1 MRHTNQKQLNVR
13 RRIRKRKSVSAL
25 VEGQNVVFRN
35 INDLQPYAKN
45 ARRHDAKQ
53 IGQLRNSIYAF
64 GFMNPII
71 VDSDDVVIAGHGRR
85 QAAIE
90 LGMTKVPV
98 IEVTHLS
105 DAEVKAYRL
114 ADNKLAE
121 NSKWDEGLLQIEL
134 AELIDLELA
143 GDLSFDFNTI
153 GFETAELDIMLT
165 DAVSEDLEEFVEGPA
180 AEPICKVGETWV
192 LGKHRI
198 ACMSALV
205 ASSFVQLLDGDE
217 PSLINTDPPYNVH
230 VNGHVRSGGAAK
242 HREFAMASGEMT
254 TSEFT
259 DFLKTSL
266 GHAVAAAR
274 AGAIM
279 MSFIDWRHLNELD
292 AACRALHL
300 EQINLCVWVKTNGG
314 MGSLYRSQHELCA
327 IYKLPGGAHINNV
340 QLGAMG
346 RNRTNVWEYAGVNSF
361 GHNRS
366 ADLADH
372 PTVKPVAMIEDAIKD
387 VTNHGDI
394 VLDPFGGSGTTLLA
408 AERCRRRARLLEI
421 DPLYVDVTIRRWQE
435 LTGEQAYNLETN
447 ETWNDRAAR
456 ASDEQSDEGD
466 PADD

>member
-1 MRHTNQKQLNVR
+1 MKHTNQKQPNVR
-13 RRIRKRKSVSAL
+13 RRTRKRQSAL
-25 VEGQNVVFRN
+25 ALVDGQKVIFRDV
-35 INDLQPYAKN
+35 NDLHPYAKN
-45 ARRHDAKQ
+45 ARRHSAKQ
-53 IGQLRNSIYAF
+53 IGQLKNSISAF
-64 GFMNPII
+64 QFMNPII
-71 VDSDDVVIAGHGRR
+71 VDDNGIVIAGHGRL

-90 LGMTKVPV
+90 LGMSRVPV

-105 DAEVKAYRL
+105 ETEVKAYRL

-121 NSKWDEGLLQIEL
+121 NSTWDEGLLQIEL

-143 GDLSFDFNTI
+143 GELSFDVHTI
-153 GFETAELDIMLT
+153 GFETAELDVMLT
-165 DAVSEDLEEFVEGPA
+165 EAVSEDLEEFVEGPA

-192 LGKHRI
+192 LGRHRI
-198 ACMSALV
+198 ACLSALV
-205 ASSFVQLLDGDE
+205 ASSFEQLLDGE
-217 PSLINTDPPYNVH
+217 RPSLINTDPPFNVL
-230 VNGHVRSGGAAK
+230 VYGHVRSNGSK
-242 HREFAMASGEMT
+242 SHREFTMASGEMT

-266 GHAVAAAR
+266 GHAVATSR

-292 AACRALHL
+292 AACTALSL
-300 EQINLCVWVKTNGG
+300 DQINLCVWVKTNGG

-346 RNRTNVWEYAGVNSF
+346 RNRTNVWEYAGVNTF
-361 GHNRS
+361 GRNRS

-408 AERCRRRARLLEI
+408 AERCMRRARLLEI

-435 LTGEQAYNLETN
+435 LTGEQAFNQETN

-456 ASDEQSDEGD
+456 ASDEQGDEGD